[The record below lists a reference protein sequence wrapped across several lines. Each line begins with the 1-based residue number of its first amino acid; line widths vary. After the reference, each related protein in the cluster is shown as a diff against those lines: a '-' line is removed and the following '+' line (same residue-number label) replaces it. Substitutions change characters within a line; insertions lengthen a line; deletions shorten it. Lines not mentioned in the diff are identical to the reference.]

1 MMVQKQLLSMQEELA
16 KTRRRCAELSEME
29 ARKKGLELR
38 CLGLERVVEDLVS
51 AVEFLKTHSN
61 QSTIRNATSK
71 GEEATENLKGLGLH
85 FEREAREITISGRSV
100 RTSFSKLMV
109 WSRRRIIPYRL
120 RAVILVILSQFRT
133 SDLVERLVG
142 VGVIVIGAVL
152 WAGFLLAQR
161 GRTFIQKVPKSG

>member
-1 MMVQKQLLSMQEELA
+1 LLSMQEELA

-120 RAVILVILSQFRT
+120 RAVILFILSQFRT
-133 SDLVERLVG
+133 SDLVERLVC
-142 VGVIVIGAVL
+142 VGIIVIGAVL
-152 WAGFLLAQR
+152 WAAFLFAQR
-161 GRTFIQKVPKSG
+161 GRKFIKKFKNPG